1 MPDLPLGAGPAKL
14 LPGPFAPLSVAAGN
28 SERVCHGWGGG
39 TVVARGAGHPHSVRS
54 VNASS
59 TLGHAAMAVR
69 RRRQQQ
75 ATELSPSRRQ
85 RSAGDTAYGNRPAPR
100 LSFLAAIV
108 CPLLDSKMRQ
118 KKNSQQARD
127 TFSRGRPRKS
137 IHIFHVCLRRLG
149 PLTEIEDRRA
159 CDSDRRV
166 TVNNIQVILVC
177 CRPGDRG
184 GCLGAEAQS
193 AGPALRT

>member
-1 MPDLPLGAGPAKL
+1 MPDLPLGAGPEKM
-14 LPGPFAPLSVAAGN
+14 LPGLFAPRSAAAGS
-28 SERVCHGWGGG
+28 SERVCHGWGAGA
-39 TVVARGAGHPHSVRS
+39 VVAQCGAGHPHSARS
-54 VNASS
+54 VKASS
-59 TLGHAAMAVR
+59 TLLGHAAMAVR

-118 KKNSQQARD
+118 KKSFQEA
-127 TFSRGRPRKS
+127 RGRPRKS

-149 PLTEIEDRRA
+149 VPQTPLTEIEDRRA

-166 TVNNIQVILVC
+166 TVNNMQVILV
-177 CRPGDRG
+177 
-184 GCLGAEAQS
+184 
-193 AGPALRT
+193 